1 MTEKNFFKSA
11 PLVASRRGHW
21 DRRIAEM
28 KMPGGRCVLGITLSK
43 QCLYMNLYMH
53 SQLFSSPWFLRIQ
66 KVLFYL
72 KKTAQLL
79 WIDEKMTKWICWFFI
94 ENVEI
99 MKKCGKEMI
108 KGALRLY
115 INDFIRLSH
124 LSISADLHNL
134 LVLPP
139 KMYRWLS
146 QKRPKYISIIR
157 VSLAIS
163 LILGVSIRIRATED
177 GSSASGWP
185 LTITILFLLELM
197 AQLGFYLRIVWRVK

>member
-1 MTEKNFFKSA
+1 MKDRDSSYIVDFELSSDGKEFFKSA

-28 KMPGGRCVLGITLSK
+28 RMPGGRCVFGITLSY
-43 QCLYMNLYMH
+43 QCLYMHLYMH
-53 SQLFSSPWFLRIQ
+53 SQLFCTTGNPFSRIFWVFFSSKKHNATVKNFFLLRLT
-66 KVLFYL
+66 K
-72 KKTAQLL
+72 
-79 WIDEKMTKWICWFFI
+79 EMTKWICRVWFFI

-146 QKRPKYISIIR
+146 RKRPKNISIIR

-163 LILGVSIRIRATED
+163 LI
-177 GSSASGWP
+177 
-185 LTITILFLLELM
+185 
-197 AQLGFYLRIVWRVK
+197 